1 MCTVGDSRKKKCR
14 DVQVSGAG
22 GAAEE
27 FLNKFKA
34 DEKKREDEHKE
45 RLAKAKRKQVC
56 VCVCVCVCSLAHV
69 LPNQT
74 NLRMSCTNTV
84 K

>member
-1 MCTVGDSRKKKCR
+1 MWLQKKKWR

-27 FLNKFKA
+27 YLTKFKA

-45 RLAKAKRKQVC
+45 KLAKAKRK
-56 VCVCVCVCSLAHV
+56 
-69 LPNQT
+69 
-74 NLRMSCTNTV
+74 
-84 K
+84 